1 MSKYF
6 LDTVN
11 NMVDGCKVDFISSED
26 FNQSQNFVILDSFL
40 LFSAI
45 AFLCRNIKSKKRL
58 NVARFNVF
66 WKCSDDIFQKTV
78 TFTSSYWST
87 LNIHVKFSDCLRI
100 RCPKIQ
106 KKIELRLAILG
117 CTARPLAFISV
128 FFRTLKDYYTKW
140 LLSSL

>member
-66 WKCSDDIFQKTV
+66 WKFSDDIFQKTV

-87 LNIHVKFSDCLRI
+87 LIVHFKLSDCL
-100 RCPKIQ
+100 KIWYPIIQ
-106 KKIELRLAILG
+106 SEIELKLGILG
-117 CTARPLAFISV
+117 CTVRPIAFVSM
-128 FFRTLKDYYTKW
+128 FFKTLKNYYSSW
-140 LLSSL
+140 LSSLL